1 MGLNGL
7 RACAED
13 RGIPP
18 LLLLSSE
25 AVVGSPD
32 RRTNYTCRRTQLPCE
47 ANLRERESILSE
59 QEPPEA
65 SHLITEWD
73 ADQLRVITESSGA
86 RLVVEAGPGTGKTA
100 IACARLAHLIANDDI
115 EPSNV
120 LMISFT
126 RAAAAE
132 LRKRLYLYVGEAS
145 YAVRNET
152 IDSYAW
158 AIRSGHDPNARV
170 TQSYDDSIDRVISLT
185 KTDEDVAEEQSR
197 LEHVIIDEAQD
208 IEGRRAELIA
218 EMIKLLPPDC
228 GVTVFS
234 DEAQAIYGF
243 SKRKSKRN
251 SSETDSSLLVR
262 IRAGVCSHFSVL
274 SLTKVHR
281 TSSPQL
287 KMIYSELRAE
297 LMKPEHQV
305 MELREWVAG
314 AIEKLSAGDI
324 ESFFKQYPE
333 DAPQDLLV
341 LSRTQADVLDILQ
354 GQMGAYKLRLTEY
367 EPGLPAWLALCFSHY
382 REPFVSRMK
391 FSKLWRGNIG
401 VGSSAK
407 EGWLLA
413 WDALMKLAGRRDDV
427 VDIFQLRRRLAGRRP
442 STEIAETEFGLES
455 FTLSTI
461 HASKGREADVVILM
475 MPTARKWRS
484 VGDVVEEARVLFVG
498 ATRARK
504 ELYVVPREHS
514 WAQKLASGRNFR
526 SDQNFSEQRV
536 SIEVGRNGDIEVE
549 GLVGMQGFQ
558 CAEASAAQEYL
569 AASAQSVMVFR
580 LSRRQG
586 ASFKYGIDTNDTARC
601 VGMMSDN
608 FSLDVREIAC
618 TTSSKPY
625 NAPELIESVRAQGCS
640 SIVLSPE
647 DETVA
652 SLHEPWASTGFILKP
667 RLAAF
672 PTYKTQRK

>member
-1 MGLNGL
+1 MN
-7 RACAED
+7 
-13 RGIPP
+13 
-18 LLLLSSE
+18 
-25 AVVGSPD
+25 
-32 RRTNYTCRRTQLPCE
+32 
-47 ANLRERESILSE
+47 E
-59 QEPPEA
+59 QKPPEA

-100 IACARLAHLIANDDI
+100 VACARLAHLIANEDI
-115 EPSNV
+115 EPSNI

-132 LRKRLYLYVGEAS
+132 IRKRLYSYVGEAS
-145 YAVRNET
+145 YAVRNAT
-152 IDSYAW
+152 IDSHAW
-158 AIRSGHDPNARV
+158 TIRSGHDPNARV
-170 TQSYDDSIDRVISLT
+170 TQSYDDNIDRVISLM

-197 LEHVIIDEAQD
+197 LEYVVIDEAQD

-218 EMIKLLPPDC
+218 TMIKLLPPDC
-228 GVTVFS
+228 GVTVFA

-243 SKRKSKRN
+243 SKRKSRRN
-251 SSETDSSLLVR
+251 NLETDSSLLVR
-262 IRAGVCSHFSVL
+262 VRAGVCGHFSVL
-274 SLTKVHR
+274 SLSEVHR
-281 TSSPQL
+281 TSTPQL
-287 KMIYSELRAE
+287 KTIYSELRTE

-314 AIEKLSAGDI
+314 AIENLSAGDI
-324 ESFFKQYPE
+324 ESFLKQYPK

-341 LSRTQADVLDILQ
+341 LFRNRADVLEFSQ
-354 GQMGAYKLRLTEY
+354 GQMDAHRLRLTGY
-367 EPGLPAWLALCFSHY
+367 EPGLPAWLALCFSDF
-382 REPFVSRMK
+382 REPFVSRER
-391 FSKLWRGNIG
+391 FSELWRGNIG
-401 VGSSAK
+401 EESSAR

-413 WDALMKLAGRRDDV
+413 WDALLKLAGRRGDV
-427 VDIFQLRRRLAGRRP
+427 VDILQLRRRLAGRRP
-442 STEIAETEFGLES
+442 PIEIAETEFGLEG

-475 MPTARKWRS
+475 MPTARKLRS
-484 VGDVVEEARVLFVG
+484 VEDVVEEARVLFVG

-514 WAQKLASGRNFR
+514 WAQKLYSGRNFH
-526 SDQNFSEQRV
+526 SSQNFSEQRV
-536 SIEVGRNGDIEVE
+536 SIEVGRNGDIEVS

-558 CAEASAAQEYL
+558 RAEASAAQKYL

-586 ASFKYGIDTNDTARC
+586 VGFKYGIDTDDTARC

-608 FSLDVREIAC
+608 FSRDVRELSC
-618 TTSSKPY
+618 TTSSKAY